1 VNEIVCETSARLLN
15 FLVYH
20 RPRTGLEGKF
30 SMEYCMAAALVHGQM
45 GLAQFTDTS
54 VQDMRVQDL
63 LQRVRLTHPDQDHP
77 DWDTMRPDVVE
88 VVLHDGRRFQQHVD
102 LPKGDPA
109 LPLTW
114 EELVTKFRDCAAV
127 VLPPELV
134 EEAVQHIAYL
144 EEFPTLQPLMASLT
158 LAAPVV

>member
-1 VNEIVCETSARLLN
+1 M
-15 FLVYH
+15 
-20 RPRTGLEGKF
+20 K
-30 SMEYCMAAALVHGQM
+30 YCMAAALVHGQM

-114 EELVTKFRDCAAV
+114 EELVAKFRDCAAV
-127 VLPPELV
+127 VLPSELV
-134 EEAVQHIAYL
+134 QEAVQHIAHL

-158 LAAPVV
+158 LASPVV